1 MPFASKYLLIQHF
14 NCLDY
19 IPLNIN
25 LSLSWISLLG
35 IFGNLVTISLL
46 YKSLCVGC
54 LFINKQFTGVH
65 LWRVLLCYP
74 RLRFLGEGPC
84 QRALFSNWWSYNN
97 LVSLLCLW
105 TYSWRLCS
113 NLDFGHILEEHGSPI
128 GPWTTGLSGWI
139 PALSLSITLYTL

>member
-35 IFGNLVTISLL
+35 ILGNLVTISLL

-65 LWRVLLCYP
+65 LWGVLCVELP
-74 RLRFLGEGPC
+74 HLRILGEGPF
-84 QRALFSNWWSYNN
+84 QRAGLCFCGSSTIWCHYYVCGLTPDSY
-97 LVSLLCLW
+97 VS
-105 TYSWRLCS
+105 TSIMAISWRSMAARLV
-113 NLDFGHILEEHGSPI
+113 HGQLVYQG
-128 GPWTTGLSGWI
+128 GPL
-139 PALSLSITLYTL
+139 P